1 MSSLALDQLQPPL
14 IHSAWDMNQRMRRA
28 MGPGIVTRS
37 IEVKWGEDTWLHHRY
52 GLFEVT
58 RFAVRD
64 ERQAEPF

>member
-1 MSSLALDQLQPPL
+1 
-14 IHSAWDMNQRMRRA
+14 